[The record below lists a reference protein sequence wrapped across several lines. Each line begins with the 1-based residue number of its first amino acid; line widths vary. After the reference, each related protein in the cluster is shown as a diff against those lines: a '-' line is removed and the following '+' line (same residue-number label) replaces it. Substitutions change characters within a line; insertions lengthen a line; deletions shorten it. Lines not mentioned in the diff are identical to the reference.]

1 MTAMIAVVTVSGG
14 LIMNQQS
21 VKYNN
26 DMTRMES
33 LLYDED
39 YKAWLEDFDVLSAKT
54 WQLKT

>member
-1 MTAMIAVVTVSGG
+1 MIAVVTVSGG